1 MAELFEN
8 TTTQGLSNLG
18 NGIAVRKTPDYVEVW
33 RNGGYLF
40 VRRLDPRENTP
51 EFRHLV
57 VELAQDYRAQ
67 KTKLSELFG
76 ISRQTIDNWI
86 DSFNNEGIAGLVN
99 NTKNK
104 GNNHRG
110 QGNKA
115 RELEA
120 ARREARMNNQREQ
133 LSLFD
138 VWSSEGQKIDKEDEP
153 YNTPVEKHEN
163 RYAGV
168 FAIFILLTAHFR
180 WFNWIIGLFG
190 SGYKIFQIFVLMAAK
205 NIRSIEQLKNIR
217 KKEAGA
223 IIGFKRVGSISSVWS
238 LFYQSATM
246 KLSKKLLKSFFVWQM
261 RTARISN
268 RFWFVDGH
276 VLPYTGGK
284 RMHKIFNTKRSLAE
298 PGSVNYVTTDLNG
311 RIVDFDIC
319 EGGSDLRRYLFDQQ
333 RKWEPHL
340 QESVTPVKV
349 FDREGDGCKFFYQM
363 YCLNNPFITWEKNIN
378 SKKLEAFSQS
388 DFTEK
393 LTVNDKE
400 YRYMETTKDFVF
412 EDENKEK
419 HPFSLR
425 RFYILNT
432 ANKKRTAGLA
442 YSGNAQL
449 SAEECIFGILNRWGA
464 SENTFKHIESKHP
477 FAYRPGF
484 KLVKS
489 QNQTLVNP
497 QIKAI
502 DKKINAYQ
510 TQYQKKCRQ
519 LADKEKKL
527 NNNGHTRKNDT
538 YTRIKDEIR
547 QVKHDIDTL
556 KQQKKTLPERIDVE
570 GLQDYTSFKEHD
582 NEGKNIFD
590 FATALVWNAR
600 KKGVELLS
608 GYYPFKNDLVDLFYA
623 IINCHGKV
631 SVNEEEIKVVL
642 EPLEQSSRRS
652 AQIEFCKKLTQ
663 LGAKTPGK
671 KAMVIQVAQY

>member
-8 TTTQGLSNLG
+8 TTAQGLSNLG
-18 NGIAVRKTPDYVEVW
+18 NGIAVRKTPAYVEVW
-33 RNGGYLF
+33 RNGGFLF
-40 VRRLDPRENTP
+40 VRRLDPRETTP
-51 EFRHLV
+51 EFRHLI

-67 KTKLSELFG
+67 KTKLSEVFG

-86 DSFNNEGIAGLVN
+86 DFFNDEGIAGLVN
-99 NTKNK
+99 STKNK

-120 ARREARMNNQREQ
+120 AHRENRINNQRGQ

-138 VWSSEGQKIDKEDEP
+138 IRFSGGHKIDKKDEP
-153 YNTPVEKHEN
+153 YDAPVEKHDN

-168 FAIFILLTAHFR
+168 FAIFIILTAYFK
-180 WFNWIIGLFG
+180 WFNWVIGLFG
-190 SGYKIFQIFVLMAAK
+190 SGYKISQIFVLMAAK

-223 IIGFKRVGSISSVWS
+223 IIGFKRVGSVSSVWS

-246 KLSKKLLKSFFVWQM
+246 KLSKKLIKSFFVWQM

-284 RMHKIFNTKRSLAE
+284 RMHKIYNTKRRLAE
-298 PGSVNYVTTDLNG
+298 LGSVNYVTTDLNG

-340 QESVTPVKV
+340 KEMVTPVKV

-393 LTVNDKE
+393 LTVNGKE

-432 ANKKRTAGLA
+432 ANKTHTAGLA
-442 YSGNAQL
+442 YNGNAQL
-449 SAEECIFGILNRWGA
+449 SAEECVFGILNRWGA

-477 FAYRPGF
+477 FTYRPGF

-497 QIKAI
+497 EIKAI
-502 DKKINAYQ
+502 DKKIKAYQ
-510 TQYQKKCRQ
+510 KQYQKKCRQ

-527 NNNGHTRKNDT
+527 SSNGHTRKNDT
-538 YTRIKDEIR
+538 YTRIKDEI
-547 QVKHDIDTL
+547 QQIKHDIDIL
-556 KQQKKTLPERIDVE
+556 KQQKKILPERIDVE
-570 GLQDYTSFKEHD
+570 GLQDYKSFKEHD

-631 SVNEEEIKVVL
+631 SVNEKEIKVIL

-652 AQIEFCKKLTQ
+652 AQIEFCKRLTQ